1 MEITVRTT
9 SSASSGRRAVAL
21 QLWVSELSGAL
32 KRWQSAF
39 KTWRSE
45 RAAINALSALGDRQ
59 LKDIGLDRSEITR
72 AVRDRVPPKRTF
84 VRYY

>member
-9 SSASSGRRAVAL
+9 SNASPERRAVAL
-21 QLWVSELSGAL
+21 QLWVSELIGAL
-32 KRWQSAF
+32 KRRQSAF
-39 KTWRSE
+39 KAWRSE
-45 RAAINALSALGDRQ
+45 RAAINALSALSDRQ

-84 VRYY
+84 IRYY

>member
-1 MEITVRTT
+1 VRTI
-9 SSASSGRRAVAL
+9 SGASSERRAAAL
-21 QLWVSELSGAL
+21 HPWARELSGVL

-45 RAAINALSALGDRQ
+45 RAAISALSALSDRQ

-72 AVRDRVPPKRTF
+72 AVRDRVPPRRTF
-84 VRYY
+84 SRYY